1 MVQSI
6 QNLCLIYQ
14 NADDQFIDA
23 HYMQILRFFFCST
36 NHAVITSELFF
47 DDKRYILDEEK
58 TCDRMVPRAPSPS
71 PFLG

>member
-23 HYMQILRFFFCST
+23 HYMQILRFFLLYESRRH
-36 NHAVITSELFF
+36 NQRVVF
-47 DDKRYILDEEK
+47 DDILDEEL
-58 TCDRMVPRAPSPS
+58 TIEW
-71 PFLG
+71 